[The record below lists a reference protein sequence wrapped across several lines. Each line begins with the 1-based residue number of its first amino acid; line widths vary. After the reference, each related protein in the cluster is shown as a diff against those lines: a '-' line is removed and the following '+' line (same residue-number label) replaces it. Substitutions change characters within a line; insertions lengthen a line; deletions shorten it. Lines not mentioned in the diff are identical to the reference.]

1 MHTVH
6 RIESHEIWS
15 NVAEKN
21 PLWCETRDDHFVYK
35 LGPAMRPP
43 REMKAGGTGDTIKRS
58 ARVWCALDTLLT
70 GQFDYLGQARD
81 ETKKRLNEAEA
92 AEY

>member
-1 MHTVH
+1 
-6 RIESHEIWS
+6 
-15 NVAEKN
+15 
-21 PLWCETRDDHFVYK
+21 
-35 LGPAMRPP
+35 MRPP